1 MSEFTPTTE
10 QVRKIYAT
18 WKYEDPEPDEDMLT
32 FIGEFDRWLAD
43 HDRQTAEQAWRSGY
57 YTGKRDYAGSITGGI
72 PISTPNPYQENQ

>member
-1 MSEFTPTTE
+1 MSEFTPTTK

-32 FIGEFDRWLAD
+32 FIGEFDRWLA
-43 HDRQTAEQAWRSGY
+43 EVQAAAWMSGY

-72 PISTPNPYQENQ
+72 PISTPNPYQETDQ